1 MDTTGLPV
9 RCVGLNHVYEV
20 DGVST
25 VALIDVEFSVSEGEA
40 VAVLGPSGSGKST
53 LLTVLA
59 GLQRPTSGQVFLGAD
74 DVTVMSERELLDL
87 RGRAV
92 SIVVQNPTR
101 NLLAYGTAEQNI
113 RFART
118 GTPAHRRRR
127 LPDPVELLR
136 MLGLDSLAGQPV
148 GRMSGGEQQRVSVAL
163 GMATAPGLL
172 LADEPTS
179 QLDTENSERVVRL
192 LRRITAEFG
201 TTVIAVTHDRTVGSA
216 LGRMITM
223 SEGRADDHDQHVEQ
237 FTTIGNDG
245 SVVLPADVRDR
256 LPLGGRA
263 RIVRK
268 AHGVE
273 LIGEPAE
280 EGQL

>member
-9 RCVGLNHVYEV
+9 RCIDLSHVYEV

-25 VALIDVEFSVSEGEA
+25 AALIRVQLSVAEGES

-53 LLTVLA
+53 LLSVLA

-74 DVTVMSERELLDL
+74 DITTMNERDLLEL

-92 SIVVQNPTR
+92 SIVVQNPAR
-101 NLLAYGTAEQNI
+101 NLLAYGTAEENI
-113 RFART
+113 RFARS

-127 LPDPVELLR
+127 LPDPAELLR
-136 MLGLDSLAGQPV
+136 TLGLDALAGQPV

-179 QLDTENSERVVRL
+179 QLDAENGERIVAL

-201 TTVIAVTHDRTVGSA
+201 TTVIAVTHDRAVGSA
-216 LGRMITM
+216 LGRMVTM
-223 SEGRADDHDQHVEQ
+223 HEGRADGDDQHVEQ
-237 FTTIGNDG
+237 FTTIRADG
-245 SVVLPADVRDR
+245 SAALPEDVRDR
-256 LPLGGRA
+256 LPLGSRV

-268 AHGVE
+268 SRGVE
-273 LIGEPAE
+273 LISEPTE
-280 EGQL
+280 EGRS

>member
-9 RCVGLNHVYEV
+9 RCIDLNHVYEV
-20 DGVST
+20 DGAST
-25 VALIDVEFSVSEGEA
+25 AALIDVQLSVTEGEA

-53 LLTVLA
+53 LLSVLA
-59 GLQRPTSGQVFLGAD
+59 GLQPPTSGQVFLGAD
-74 DVTVMSERELLDL
+74 DITTMSERELLEL

-92 SIVVQNPTR
+92 SIVVQNPAR
-101 NLLAYGTAEQNI
+101 NLLAYGTAEENI

-127 LPDPVELLR
+127 LPDPAELLR
-136 MLGLDSLAGQPV
+136 TLGLHALAGQPV

-179 QLDTENSERVVRL
+179 QLDAENGERIVQL

-201 TTVIAVTHDRTVGSA
+201 TTVIAVTHDRAVGSA
-216 LGRMITM
+216 LGRMVTM
-223 SEGRADDHDQHVEQ
+223 YEGRADDHDQYVEQ
-237 FTTIGNDG
+237 FTTIRADG
-245 SVVLPADVRDR
+245 SAALPADVRDR
-256 LPLGGRA
+256 LPLGSRV

-268 AHGVE
+268 ARGVE
-273 LIGEPAE
+273 LISEPIE
-280 EGQL
+280 EGRP